1 MVSVESQMLPL
12 GTKAPEFTLPNT
24 LDEKEISLSNARGT
38 NGTLV
43 FFISNHCPYVIHLR
57 DHFKGVYDE
66 YNSQGISFIA
76 IGSNDIEA
84 YPIDAPE
91 AMKDLANEKNWEFPY
106 CYDETQ
112 EVAKSY
118 KAACTPDFFL
128 FDKEL
133 KLFYRGQFDASRP
146 KNDKPITGKDLKNAL
161 ESLLEGK
168 NPPKVQIPSIGCNIK
183 WKPGNEPE
191 YFG

>member
-12 GTKAPEFTLPNT
+12 GTKAPEFTLPNA
-24 LDEKEISLSNARGT
+24 LDENDISLSKARGT

-43 FFISNHCPYVIHLR
+43 FFISNHCPYVVHLR

-66 YNSQGISFIA
+66 YYPQGVSFIA
-76 IGSNDIEA
+76 IGSNDIETH
-84 YPIDAPE
+84 PVDAPA
-91 AMKDLANEKNWEFPY
+91 AMKEIAQELSWQFPY
-106 CYDETQ
+106 CFDETQ

-128 FDKEL
+128 FDKEM

-146 KNDKPITGKDLKNAL
+146 KNDSPITGNDLRNAMKN
-161 ESLLEGK
+161 LLEGK
-168 NPPKVQIPSIGCNIK
+168 NPPEGQIPSLGCNIK
-183 WKPGNEPE
+183 WKPGNEPD